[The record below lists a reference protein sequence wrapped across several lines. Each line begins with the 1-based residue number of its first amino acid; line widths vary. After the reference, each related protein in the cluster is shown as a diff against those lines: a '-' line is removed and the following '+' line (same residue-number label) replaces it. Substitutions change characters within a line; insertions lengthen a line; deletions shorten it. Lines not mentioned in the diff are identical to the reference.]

1 MKEYSGVIVKSN
13 NKCLL
18 CKRAPDR
25 RVLPNM
31 WSFPSGKIE
40 NGEEPIDAA
49 VREFFEETDIK
60 ITTND
65 LSFISII
72 YGVSGKVHL
81 YQLKSDSEIYPD
93 QKNAK
98 DGNEHTECQYF
109 KLTDLP
115 EISKDL
121 KKVLEILL

>member
-1 MKEYSGVIVKSN
+1 MNIEKNELNQNLIKKSTLIKNAKN
-13 NKCLL
+13 NETRNNLIK
-18 CKRAPDR
+18 
-25 RVLPNM
+25 
-31 WSFPSGKIE
+31 KIL
-40 NGEEPIDAA
+40 
-49 VREFFEETDIK
+49 K
-60 ITTND
+60 SND

-93 QKNAK
+93 LKNAK